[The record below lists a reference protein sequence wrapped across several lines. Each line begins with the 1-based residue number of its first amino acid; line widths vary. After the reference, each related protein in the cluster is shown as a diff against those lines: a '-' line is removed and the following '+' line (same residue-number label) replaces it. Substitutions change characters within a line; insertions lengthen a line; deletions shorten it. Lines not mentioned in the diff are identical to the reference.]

1 MICIPIGAPTNREM
15 LALIRQAA
23 LEPADCYELRLDNL
37 EEPALVEELV
47 AACDRPIMATCR
59 SVEEGG
65 NYRGGFANRRDIL
78 RRAILA
84 GVEYIDCEAS
94 DMTSLRGIGQSK
106 LVISMHDFKG
116 TPADLEYR
124 VSALS
129 ATQADWVKFAVTA
142 HNQQDNL
149 KVFDVASRCHKP
161 VISIAMGEM
170 GLISRVLG
178 RRYNSRLTFASLD
191 AGRESAPGQITA
203 RELSRLYRYDR
214 IDDKTRLYGVLAAP
228 GAPRHD
234 VLAMNLAFINIG
246 QNAVCLPLAATD
258 GAEFLHTIPAALG
271 LQGLRVAEIHQK
283 AALEWADEATPRAR
297 SAGAASVL
305 VCREGRWIADYDQ
318 TAVGEGYSPFL
329 QFSMGMA
336 TSA

>member
-1 MICIPIGAPTNREM
+1 MICIPISAASNREM
-15 LALIRQAA
+15 LSLIRQAA

-47 AACDRPIMATCR
+47 AACYRPVMATCR

-65 NYRGGFANRRDIL
+65 GYRGGFANRRDIL

-94 DMTSLRGIGQSK
+94 DMTSLRGIGKSK
-106 LVISMHDFKG
+106 LVISMHDFNG

-142 HNQQDNL
+142 HSQTDNL

-161 VISIAMGEM
+161 VICIAMGEM

-178 RRYNSRLTFASLD
+178 RRYGSRLTFASLD

-214 IDDKTRLYGVLAAP
+214 IDATTRLFGVLDAP
-228 GAPRHD
+228 GASRHE
-234 VLAMNLAFINIG
+234 VLAMNLAFINVG
-246 QNAVCLPLAATD
+246 QNAVCVPLAATD
-258 GAEFLHTIPAALG
+258 GTEFLATMPAALG
-271 LQGLRVAEIHQK
+271 LQGLRVGDVHQK
-283 AALEWADEATPRAR
+283 AALEWADEATPRAT

-305 VCREGRWIADYDQ
+305 VQQDGRWIADYDQ
-318 TAVGEGYSPFL
+318 TASGEGCSPFL
-329 QFSMGMA
+329 PFSMGMA

>member
-1 MICIPIGAPTNREM
+1 MICIPISAATNREM

-59 SVEEGG
+59 STEEGG
-65 NYRGGFANRRDIL
+65 GYRGGFANRRDIL

-94 DMTSLRGIGQSK
+94 DMTSLRGIGKSK
-106 LVISMHDFKG
+106 LVISMHDFSG

-142 HNQQDNL
+142 HSQADNL
-149 KVFDVASRCHKP
+149 KVFDVASHCHKP

-178 RRYNSRLTFASLD
+178 RRYGSRITFASLD

-203 RELSRLYRYDR
+203 RELARLYRYDR
-214 IDDKTRLYGVLAAP
+214 IDDNTQLFGVLAAP
-228 GAPRHD
+228 GSGRHD
-234 VLAMNLAFINIG
+234 VMAMNLAFINVG
-246 QNAVCLPLAATD
+246 QNAVCIPFAAPD
-258 GAEFLHTIPAALG
+258 GAEFLQTMPAALG
-271 LQGLRVAEIHQK
+271 LQGLRVAEVHQK
-283 AALEWADEATPRAR
+283 VALEWADEATARAR
-297 SAGAASVL
+297 SVGAASVL
-305 VCREGRWIADYDQ
+305 LRRDGRWIADYDQ
-318 TAVGEGYSPFL
+318 TASGEGRCPFL
-329 QFSMGMA
+329 HFNIGMA